1 MSYNHKLLSEKVSSF
16 LHQSPSVSL
25 GCLCRELGV
34 SRRTI
39 QTAVSAATGKKFSQ
53 LREEVLVTKVRCLFM
68 LQPEWAI
75 KQVSFE
81 VGYKSARSFARAIKR
96 ASGLSPEELRSR
108 MAQEAFALRDKVCA

>member
-1 MSYNHKLLSEKVSSF
+1 
-16 LHQSPSVSL
+16 
-25 GCLCRELGV
+25 
-34 SRRTI
+34 
-39 QTAVSAATGKKFSQ
+39 
-53 LREEVLVTKVRCLFM
+53 M